1 MPLRDKPITLA
12 GLARQLVLHPS
23 SVSRALDPTRR
34 HLISPEVVARVQQ
47 AAERQGY
54 LPNRAAAALRTGK
67 SQCVGILLP
76 DITNPVFPP
85 ILRGIEDGLREGG
98 LFSLVANAAG
108 SVRAT
113 QDLMNRMLAQ
123 GVDGVIL
130 ATASRK
136 DSLLPLLRKASV
148 PVVLVNRV
156 DDLGSCPSVVSDDRS
171 GMAQLMNHLTALGHA
186 HIAYLAGPKHLS
198 TGERRLQAFCRAM
211 DDAGLDSRWV
221 EACDAYSIEAGYM
234 ACKRLLTRMCST
246 TRAPGLTALVA
257 CNDLVALGAIDA
269 LRESGLRVP
278 RDVSVT
284 GHNDM
289 PLMDRIEPALTTIR
303 IQHHEMGRAA
313 AQLLLQAMANPSR
326 ADTTIVLR
334 PELVVR
340 GSTAQASTIPFPSH
354 IP

>member
-1 MPLRDKPITLA
+1 MHEKPITLA
-12 GLARQLVLHPS
+12 SLARQLGLHPS
-23 SVSRALDPTRR
+23 SVSRALDPVRR

-47 AAERQGY
+47 AADKLGY

-67 SQCVGILLP
+67 SRCVGILLP

-98 LFSLVANAAG
+98 LFTLVANAAG
-108 SVRAT
+108 SAQAT

-136 DSLLPLLRKASV
+136 DSLLPLLHKAAV

-156 DDLGSCPSVVSDDRS
+156 DAQGSCPAVVSDDQS
-171 GMAQLMNHLTALGHA
+171 GMTQSVDHLVGLGHR
-186 HIAYLAGPKHLS
+186 HIAHLAGPQTLS
-198 TGERRLQAFCRAM
+198 TGERRLHGFRTAM
-211 DDAGLDSRWV
+211 ADAGLNAPWV
-221 EACDAYSIEAGYM
+221 EACDAYSIEAGHA
-234 ACKRLLTRMCST
+234 ACQRLLARMGS
-246 TRAPGLTALVA
+246 APDIPRMTALVA
-257 CNDLVALGAIDA
+257 CNDLVALGAMDA
-269 LRESGLRVP
+269 LREAGLRVP
-278 RDVSVT
+278 LDVSVT

-289 PLMDRIEPALTTIR
+289 PLMDRVEPALTTIR

-313 AQLLLQAMANPSR
+313 AQLLLQAMANPAR

-340 GSTAQASTIPFPSH
+340 KSTAAAPTIPLQKEQT
-354 IP
+354 